1 MEELTVNIVT
11 PYGEIFS
18 GKVRGITLPGVE
30 GEFGVLEGHSELL
43 SSLKSGVIEIE
54 AVNHVK
60 DLIAIDWG
68 YAKVN
73 ATQVD
78 ILANGAV
85 FIGGSDES
93 EISEAISNAKKLL
106 EGATSDNL
114 TISNVVSKIEI
125 CAKGKI

>member
-1 MEELTVNIVT
+1 MQELAVSIVT

-18 GKVRGITLPGVE
+18 KKVRSVTLPGIE
-30 GEFGVLEGHSELL
+30 GEFGVLSGHSEIL

-54 AVNHVK
+54 MTNHIK

-73 ATQVD
+73 AQQVD
-78 ILANGAV
+78 ILVNGAV

-93 EISEAISNAKKLL
+93 EISEAISNAKSLL

-114 TISNVVSKIEI
+114 VISNVVSRIEI

>member
-1 MEELTVNIVT
+1 MEELAVSIVT

-18 GKVRGITLPGVE
+18 KKVRSVTLPGIE
-30 GEFGVLEGHSELL
+30 GEFGVLSGHSEIL

-54 AVNHVK
+54 MTNHIK

-73 ATQVD
+73 AQQVD
-78 ILANGAV
+78 ILVNGAV

-93 EISEAISNAKKLL
+93 EISEAISNAKSLL
-106 EGATSDNL
+106 EQATSDNL
-114 TISNVVSKIEI
+114 VISNVVSRIEI